1 MDNERLIH
9 HFSMKKEPKKSED
22 EIRQAML
29 NRISRIEGQL
39 KGIHRMVEEK
49 NQCLD
54 VITQVMAVRSA
65 ISMLGIEL
73 LKEDLLCKKKDKLE
87 ISEEYLKKIF
97 MLK

>member
-1 MDNERLIH
+1 MNDR
-9 HFSMKKEPKKSED
+9 SAMKKETKKTED

-29 NRISRIEGQL
+29 HRISRIEGQM
-39 KGIHRMVEEK
+39 KGIRRMVEK
-49 NQCLD
+49 KDQCLD

-73 LKEDLLCKKKDKLE
+73 LKEDILCKKKDKLE
-87 ISEEYLKKIF
+87 ISEEYLKKMF

>member
-1 MDNERLIH
+1 
-9 HFSMKKEPKKSED
+9 MKKETKKTED

-29 NRISRIEGQL
+29 HRISRIEGQM
-39 KGIHRMVEEK
+39 KGIRRMVEK
-49 NQCLD
+49 KDQCLD

-73 LKEDLLCKKKDKLE
+73 LKEDILCKKKDKLE
-87 ISEEYLKKIF
+87 ISEEYLKKMF